1 MSHDASSSA
10 ASSAHTASGASAS
23 TESVAQDGLLWSVKP
38 FDAVSPR
45 ELYAALRLRS
55 EVFVV
60 EQNCVFLDMDDQD
73 QKCLM
78 VMGYQRHENDSSSS
92 IAVPPSNDPAAGS
105 VGTSIATTASASGS
119 SSAAAPVPDGHK
131 LVATARL
138 FAPRDSPYA
147 GYACIGR
154 VCTSPGARRSGC
166 GRALLT
172 RCVTECAARYRT
184 VPY

>member
-1 MSHDASSSA
+1 MSRGSSS
-10 ASSAHTASGASAS
+10 SSSLVASGA
-23 TESVAQDGLLWSVKP
+23 TAQDGTAAHDGLLWSVKP

-45 ELYAALRLRS
+45 ELYATLRLRS

-60 EQNCVFLDMDDQD
+60 EQHCVFLDMDDQD
-73 QKCLM
+73 QKCIM
-78 VMGYQRHENDSSSS
+78 VMGYQRHEHANGGSTNDST
-92 IAVPPSNDPAAGS
+92 AGS
-105 VGTSIATTASASGS
+105 AGTSTATTASASGS
-119 SSAAAPVPDGHK
+119 SPAADPQAVTDSRK

-154 VCTSPGARRSGC
+154 VCTSPTARRSGC

-172 RCVTECAARYRT
+172 RCVAECAARYRT
-184 VPY
+184 VQY